1 VRFLFLGSLR
11 LLGLSVVFIVLIMYT
26 QFSLCEVHVTETQF
40 HFFMAMGSLPQTLP
54 CLVVT
59 EDKGLVGTGLYLVI
73 SDACLY
79 SVFNLKVDR

>member
-1 VRFLFLGSLR
+1 
-11 LLGLSVVFIVLIMYT
+11 MYT
-26 QFSLCEVHVTETQF
+26 QFSLCEVHVMETQF
-40 HFFMAMGSLPQTLP
+40 HCFMAMGSLPQTLP

-59 EDKGLVGTGLYLVI
+59 EDKGVVGTGLYLVI